1 MPGSVYSRK
10 KPDHY
15 CFKKSF
21 VSEIFLMKT
30 NDYMGN
36 EIHMSLGGYG
46 TYGTLVCQNL
56 KIHPIGH
63 WCIKIILY

>member
-46 TYGTLVCQNL
+46 TLVCQNI

-63 WCIKIILY
+63 WCIKIKMY